1 MTRALVIA
9 LAYVEVLTLG
19 TEPAAAQG
27 RAWCLYTSGPPTS
40 CGFYTLEQCL
50 ASRGAGS
57 SHCAPNPA
65 TTWDRSPADGSQSV
79 GRERRR

>member
-1 MTRALVIA
+1 MTGALMIA
-9 LAYVEVLTLG
+9 LAYVAVLTLG
-19 TEPAAAQG
+19 TDPAAAQG

-65 TTWDRSPADGSQSV
+65 YMGDRSSTDGSQSV